1 MCLLVGAREFCLAFV
16 VHMTQLGCS
25 VVPTPVAKVRRER
38 TARISGTI
46 MSAVGKS
53 RNHNLSKRPSET
65 DVFIGGRLRLWRR
78 TMDVDASAL
87 ASRIGIT
94 YQQLQKYEKGM
105 NRISAARLYAIAK
118 ELNVPVEY
126 FYRDVD
132 AESPGNDGSSSLEA
146 SQRAEQLSFLTNSKG
161 ADLLKQYLTIPKP
174 EVRRALLALM
184 RSIAAEGA
192 VES

>member
-1 MCLLVGAREFCLAFV
+1 
-16 VHMTQLGCS
+16 MTQLGCS
-25 VVPTPVAKVRRER
+25 VAPTSTAKVRRAR

-46 MSAVGKS
+46 MSAVGKP
-53 RNHNLSKRPSET
+53 RNHNLSKRPSDT

-78 TMDVDASAL
+78 TMDIDASAL
-87 ASRIGIT
+87 AARIGIT

-105 NRISAARLYAIAK
+105 NRISAARLYTISK

-132 AESPGNDGSSSLEA
+132 AESSGNDSSSSLEA

-192 VES
+192 VGS